1 MSAFA
6 CNEAHIGQ
14 LAIRFAENNIRLG
27 SAQPDAWIPRI
38 AQEWAYALAWA
49 NINALIERYDEHD
62 AEFLVGCSFT
72 DYVAGCVQAS
82 RCVDYSLR
90 AIDIIRMAQCYDY
103 QACEYFHYRNAT
115 FASQSD
121 VGACHVNRLISD
133 MIRSCLVITM
143 PFTTTTVTEL
153 PRLYGLPD
161 LLSAA
166 YPGRIHKT
174 NSSERRLYVF

>member
-103 QACEYFHYRNAT
+103 QACEAAAYNSGGYRDSHVN
-115 FASQSD
+115 QS
-121 VGACHVNRLISD
+121 HINRLISD
-133 MIRSCLVITM
+133 MIRS
-143 PFTTTTVTEL
+143 L
-153 PRLYGLPD
+153 PGHNDAIYHYDSDGAPQ
-161 LLSAA
+161 AV
-166 YPGRIHKT
+166 RIA
-174 NSSERRLYVF
+174 

>member
-14 LAIRFAENNIRLG
+14 LAIRFAENNIWLG
-27 SAQPDAWIPRI
+27 EAQPDA
-38 AQEWAYALAWA
+38 QQWAYALAWA

-62 AEFLVGCSFT
+62 AGFLVGCSFT

-90 AIDIIRMAQCYDY
+90 AIDIIRMAQCFDY

-115 FASQSD
+115 FASQD
-121 VGACHVNRLISD
+121 NVGACHVNRLISD
-133 MIRSCLVITM
+133 MIRS
-143 PFTTTTVTEL
+143 L
-153 PRLYGLPD
+153 PGHNDAIYHYDGDGAPQ
-161 LLSAA
+161 AV
-166 YPGRIHKT
+166 RIA
-174 NSSERRLYVF
+174 

>member
-27 SAQPDAWIPRI
+27 SAQPDAWLPRI

-103 QACEYFHYRNAT
+103 QACEAAAYNSGGYRDSHVN
-115 FASQSD
+115 QS
-121 VGACHVNRLISD
+121 HINRLISD
-133 MIRSCLVITM
+133 MIRS
-143 PFTTTTVTEL
+143 L
-153 PRLYGLPD
+153 PGHNDAIYHYDSDGAPQ
-161 LLSAA
+161 AV
-166 YPGRIHKT
+166 RIA
-174 NSSERRLYVF
+174 